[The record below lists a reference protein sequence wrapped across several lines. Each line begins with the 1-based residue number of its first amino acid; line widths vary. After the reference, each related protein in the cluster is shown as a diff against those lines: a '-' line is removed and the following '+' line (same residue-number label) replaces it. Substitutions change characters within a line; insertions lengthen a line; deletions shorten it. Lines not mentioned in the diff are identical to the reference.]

1 MSSQTPTQAPDDSP
15 FSADNA
21 KVPIGGTSSEPAV
34 MAAESVNS
42 NGAQP
47 PAYTAS
53 GQQQITTADFQVGRM
68 VEKYSLNYRV
78 KDIDLQCF
86 L

>member
-53 GQQQITTADFQVGRM
+53 GQQQITTADFQVEG
-68 VEKYSLNYRV
+68 
-78 KDIDLQCF
+78 
-86 L
+86 

>member
-1 MSSQTPTQAPDDSP
+1 MFGSIHDCCNVDFNPPMSSQTPTQAPDDSP

-53 GQQQITTADFQVGRM
+53 GQQQITTADFQVEG
-68 VEKYSLNYRV
+68 
-78 KDIDLQCF
+78 
-86 L
+86 